1 MLPSSRWIKNNSSL
15 FFGLFIF
22 ACITPVWGYFL
33 SMRRNEREGTK
44 GVYSNLSEMWRNTQ
58 SPAVLS
64 SGPLVRELELKLFS
78 RGGRHDARERAKVV
92 RSILRRP
99 RERRCGGWPTQ
110 AAYIYIYI
118 HNLRE
123 SGKTELSN
131 VRYTRG
137 RPRRATTPQWNK
149 FTCAARLNEPP
160 TSFGTVRG
168 SMPVGMSESSSRE
181 YPWKEWPRT
190 FPRATNACLDS
201 YLIISST
208 VWVHSTYVCFL
219 VRVYANW

>member
-1 MLPSSRWIKNNSSL
+1 MLLTAPRADCWIAPSITHNVTKCSRWIKNNSSL

-64 SGPLVRELELKLFS
+64 FGPLVRELELKLFS

-99 RERRCGGWPTQ
+99 RGRRCGGWPTQ

-118 HNLRE
+118 TYA
-123 SGKTELSN
+123 K
-131 VRYTRG
+131 
-137 RPRRATTPQWNK
+137 
-149 FTCAARLNEPP
+149 AARQSCPMCDIRVAGHVAPPHLNGINLHAPLGSMSRRRVSAQSEARCLWECPSPP
-160 TSFGTVRG
+160 RG
-168 SMPVGMSESSSRE
+168 SIRE
-181 YPWKEWPRT
+181 RSDL
-190 FPRATNACLDS
+190 A
-201 YLIISST
+201 
-208 VWVHSTYVCFL
+208 HSQGPLTL
-219 VRVYANW
+219 V